1 MAFEISDAMY
11 AGLAKLDS
19 GTLTQAAKD
28 AQSFND
34 LLPTAIDSFKKM
46 QLTRVDLSVIWSLR

>member
-1 MAFEISDAMY
+1 MGLEISEAMY
-11 AGLAKLDS
+11 AGLSKLDS

-34 LLPTAIDSFKKM
+34 LLPTAIDSFKKNA
-46 QLTRVDLSVIWSLR
+46 TDAG

>member
-1 MAFEISDAMY
+1 MAFEISEAMY
-11 AGLAKLDS
+11 AGLSKLDS

-34 LLPTAIDSFKKM
+34 LLPTAIDSFKKKCN
-46 QLTRVDLSVIWSLR
+46 